1 MKKKPNSNNK
11 PVSNPIT
18 LFSPVTKLL
27 IGFGIVGL
35 AFLYLVFLAF
45 SSSTIN
51 YLTINETIDLPNQI
65 ENKTIGI
72 SGKLVE
78 SSYYKDPDGLT
89 AYFSLTD
96 QNGISELPVIYK
108 GEIGQIFFNEHSEI
122 ILQGKK
128 QSNGIF
134 LAETLTVKC
143 PSKYLAEE
151 ELEDNSKLG

>member
-11 PVSNPIT
+11 RVSNPIT

-78 SSYYKDPDGLT
+78 SSYYKDMIVKI
-89 AYFSLTD
+89 
-96 QNGISELPVIYK
+96 NELK
-108 GEIGQIFFNEHSEI
+108 NNLFKS
-122 ILQGKK
+122 
-128 QSNGIF
+128 
-134 LAETLTVKC
+134 
-143 PSKYLAEE
+143 
-151 ELEDNSKLG
+151 

>member
-1 MKKKPNSNNK
+1 MKKKPNSDNN
-11 PVSNPIT
+11 PISNPIT
-18 LFSPVTKLL
+18 LFSPMTKLI

-51 YLTINETIDLPNQI
+51 YLTINETLDLPDQV

-96 QNGISELPVIYK
+96 QNGTNELPVIYK
-108 GEIGQIFFNEHSEI
+108 GEIGQIFFNEYSEAFE
-122 ILQGKK
+122 
-128 QSNGIF
+128 NT
-134 LAETLTVKC
+134 AM
-143 PSKYLAEE
+143 
-151 ELEDNSKLG
+151 

>member
-1 MKKKPNSNNK
+1 MRPFLNFFLFQDIILLYYISIISNANS
-11 PVSNPIT
+11 
-18 LFSPVTKLL
+18 SPP
-27 IGFGIVGL
+27 
-35 AFLYLVFLAF
+35 AF
-45 SSSTIN
+45 SCSYS
-51 YLTINETIDLPNQI
+51 
-65 ENKTIGI
+65 GVVG

-96 QNGISELPVIYK
+96 QNGTSELPVIYK

-143 PSKYLAEE
+143 PSKYLVEE
-151 ELEDNSKLG
+151 ELYDDSKL

>member
-1 MKKKPNSNNK
+1 
-11 PVSNPIT
+11 
-18 LFSPVTKLL
+18 
-27 IGFGIVGL
+27 
-35 AFLYLVFLAF
+35 VFLAF

-51 YLTINETIDLPNQI
+51 YLTINEAMDLPNQV

-96 QNGISELPVIYK
+96 QNGTSELPVIYK

-128 QSNGIF
+128 QPNGIF

-143 PSKYLAEE
+143 PSKYLVEE
-151 ELEDNSKLG
+151 ELYDNSKLG

>member
-1 MKKKPNSNNK
+1 MKKKPNSDK
-11 PVSNPIT
+11 SLSNPVT
-18 LFSPVTKLL
+18 LFSPITKLL
-27 IGFGIVGL
+27 IGFGIVAL

-51 YLTINETIDLPNQI
+51 YLTINEAIDLPNQV

-96 QNGISELPVIYK
+96 QNGTSELPVIYK

-143 PSKYLAEE
+143 PSKYLVEE
-151 ELEDNSKLG
+151 ELYDDSKL

>member
-1 MKKKPNSNNK
+1 MKKKPNSDNK
-11 PVSNPIT
+11 SLSNPIT
-18 LFSPVTKLL
+18 LFSPITKLL
-27 IGFGIVGL
+27 IGFGIVAL

-51 YLTINETIDLPNQI
+51 YLTINEAIDLPNQV

-96 QNGISELPVIYK
+96 QNGTSELPVIYK

-143 PSKYLAEE
+143 PSKYLVEE
-151 ELEDNSKLG
+151 ELYDNSKLG

>member
-78 SSYYKDPDGLT
+78 SSYYKDPD
-89 AYFSLTD
+89 
-96 QNGISELPVIYK
+96 
-108 GEIGQIFFNEHSEI
+108 
-122 ILQGKK
+122 
-128 QSNGIF
+128 
-134 LAETLTVKC
+134 
-143 PSKYLAEE
+143 
-151 ELEDNSKLG
+151 

>member
-143 PSKYLAEE
+143 PSKYLVEE

>member
-1 MKKKPNSNNK
+1 MKKKPNSDK
-11 PVSNPIT
+11 SLSNPIT

-27 IGFGIVGL
+27 IGFGIVAL

-51 YLTINETIDLPNQI
+51 YLTINEAIDLPNQI

-96 QNGISELPVIYK
+96 QNGTSELPVIYK

-143 PSKYLAEE
+143 PSKYLVEE
-151 ELEDNSKLG
+151 ELYDNSKLG

>member
-1 MKKKPNSNNK
+1 MKKKPNSDK
-11 PVSNPIT
+11 SLSNPIT
-18 LFSPVTKLL
+18 LFSPITKLL
-27 IGFGIVGL
+27 IGFGIVAL

-51 YLTINETIDLPNQI
+51 YLTINEAIDLPNQV

-96 QNGISELPVIYK
+96 QNGTSELPVIYK

-143 PSKYLAEE
+143 PSKYLVEE
-151 ELEDNSKLG
+151 ELYDDSKL